1 MTLPPAERIFE
12 RVSSAARKRLLW
24 IAIIVALFL
33 IIAIAAFDH
42 ATAGKL
48 RGDMLFLVQVG
59 SLVFLVI
66 YVIATNRIAQS
77 NESAAK
83 ATQESADA
91 AKRATEIA
99 IRSTETAEAMLNEAR
114 ATRQAQEKQAAPRV
128 VVYAD
133 LDGLTRYLT
142 VENVG

>member
-1 MTLPPAERIFE
+1 MPIPPAKRIYT
-12 RVSSAARKRLLW
+12 RVSSAARGRLLW
-24 IAIIVALFL
+24 IASIVAVFL
-33 IIAIAAFDH
+33 IITIAIFDR

-48 RGDMLFLVQVG
+48 RGDILFLVQVG

-91 AKRATEIA
+91 AKRAAETA
-99 IRSTETAEAMLNEAR
+99 IRATATSEARFNEAR
-114 ATRQAQEKQAAPRV
+114 ATRLPQANQAPPRCSC
-128 VVYAD
+128 YSQ
-133 LDGLTRYLT
+133 LLRPLRPRPC
-142 VENVG
+142 E